1 MINKAFLTRLLRLP
15 PLFGVLIAIVTGLAT
30 NLPLAVR
37 AEDEVFASLGTGQM
51 NGVYYPVGKAI
62 CEIVNRDLRTHS
74 VRCSPEV
81 TPGSVYNTGAIQS
94 GELEFGIIQSD
105 VQFAAYKGQGVWT
118 GKPFLGLRS
127 VLSLYQE
134 LATVIARADSHIQ
147 DLAGLAGRR
156 VNVGSPG
163 TGTRATWDAIEA
175 ELGWRDAERVRPIE
189 LRADATTSALC
200 SGAIDANM
208 LIVGHPSPLVKTQ
221 QAACAIN
228 LVAIA
233 GPAIDKLLHDDLYYQ
248 RGVIPG
254 DLYGM
259 AADVPTFGVRAT
271 LVTSASVDARVVAV
285 IAKAVLANLADFRT
299 LQPTLAR
306 LRARDMV
313 RDGLTAP
320 LHPGAEQV
328 YKELGLI
335 E

>member
-1 MINKAFLTRLLRLP
+1 M
-15 PLFGVLIAIVTGLAT
+15 
-30 NLPLAVR
+30 
-37 AEDEVFASLGTGQM
+37 
-51 NGVYYPVGKAI
+51 
-62 CEIVNRDLRTHS
+62 
-74 VRCSPEV
+74 
-81 TPGSVYNTGAIQS
+81 
-94 GELEFGIIQSD
+94 EFGIAQSD
-105 VQFAAYKGQGVWT
+105 VNFAAYKGQGAWV
-118 GKPFLGLRS
+118 GKPFVDLRS
-127 VLSLYQE
+127 VLSLYPE
-134 LATVIARADSHIQ
+134 LVTVMVRADSHIQ
-147 DLAGLAGRR
+147 DLVDLMGRR
-156 VNVGSPG
+156 VNVGSRG

-175 ELGWRDAERVRPIE
+175 ELSWHDEERVRPTE
-189 LRADATTSALC
+189 LRAEATTSALC
-200 SGAIDANM
+200 SGAIDANL

-233 GPAIDKLLHDDLYYQ
+233 GPAIDKLVHDHPDYQ

-259 AADVPTFGVRAT
+259 AGDVPTFGVRAT

-285 IAKAVLANLADFRT
+285 IARAVLGHLADFRT

-306 LRARDMV
+306 LRERDMV